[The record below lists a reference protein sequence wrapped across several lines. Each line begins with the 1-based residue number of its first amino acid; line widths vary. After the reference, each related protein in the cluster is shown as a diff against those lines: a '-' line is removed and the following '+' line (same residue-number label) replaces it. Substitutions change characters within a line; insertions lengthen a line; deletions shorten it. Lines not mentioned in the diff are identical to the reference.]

1 MYFFF
6 RTHRNFRFMKIL
18 KFEYGLA
25 YVSTRSHFFCNI
37 MSKYKA
43 TFLFDWTHILK
54 ATLNEL

>member
-1 MYFFF
+1 
-6 RTHRNFRFMKIL
+6 MKIL